1 MYLMNA
7 PNLNL
12 ATYVAFDDL
21 QLGMHAQHV
30 VARIVR
36 MWEVH
41 TEIRTVTDRH
51 VFLGHSLLLLDEKI
65 AKEKFRVHNHAHLVG
80 LANTNLA
87 LPAVNPTI
95 LDALHAGTLFLDGTI
110 YTRFFFNQHI
120 APISKFTNWI
130 NQTFTIIDVA
140 ANTPKM
146 ETTCIAKLCEFTSKR
161 VQHDAYFLCQATVVD
176 VLSTYGWNNMT
187 CTTCL
192 GTLEPHQN
200 SLLCSNCQDTNVYKN
215 DRFHVA
221 LAVLDGSDIATFIVS
236 SYDLMHLICRIS
248 YEKLH
253 TKVNETIFPDL
264 STYMDDLIGNHF
276 LFEIKITAFNFS
288 EVNRSFTVARIPNF
302 PGHAQYFIAIATYDQ
317 SKPLPKLYRVEL
329 DVHDG
334 EHGATFVILEKEM
347 RKLTNKTATTFM
359 EEKGN
364 KGNNN
369 ILPTCLSDLAGKH
382 FCFQIRVS
390 PLNYTPK
397 NQNFM
402 VSNISYKDFD
412 EGWSTFEELN
422 PNKKPTTTSTIS

>member
-1 MYLMNA
+1 MSLMNA
-7 PNLNL
+7 PNQNL

-21 QLGMHAQHV
+21 QLGIHAQHV

-51 VFLGHSLLLLDEKI
+51 VFLGHSLLLLDEKNSATHCFIPASLAEKYNGIFKEGIILQIQGFEVRPCTKHNKITDHPFVIKFNNETTFIVEKESWLKI

-87 LPAVNPTI
+87 LPDVLLI
-95 LDALHAGTLFLDGTI
+95 QQFLMGHFSWMEQ
-110 YTRFFFNQHI
+110 YTHGFFFNQHI
-120 APISKFTNWI
+120 APISKFTNCFGVSG

-140 ANTPKM
+140 ANSPKI

-161 VQHDAYFLCQATVVD
+161 VQQDAYFLCQATVVD

-200 SLLCSNCQDTNVYKN
+200 SLLCSNCQDTNVYTN

-236 SYDLMHLICRIS
+236 NYDLMHLICPIS

-302 PGHAQYFIAIATYDQ
+302 PGQAQKTFSLGTQD
-317 SKPLPKLYRVEL
+317 LP
-329 DVHDG
+329 
-334 EHGATFVILEKEM
+334 
-347 RKLTNKTATTFM
+347 
-359 EEKGN
+359 
-364 KGNNN
+364 
-369 ILPTCLSDLAGKH
+369 
-382 FCFQIRVS
+382 
-390 PLNYTPK
+390 
-397 NQNFM
+397 
-402 VSNISYKDFD
+402 
-412 EGWSTFEELN
+412 
-422 PNKKPTTTSTIS
+422 